1 MVGVLVIHRIP
12 NTCIGCQFNDM
23 GECHAKSEHRFI
35 RDEDLDSKPSWCPI
49 RKIPDRK
56 SETQFVSYNGGYGRK
71 VITGFQEDTYAKG
84 YNQGVLD
91 TLGLS
96 FFDIL
101 HLEED

>member
-1 MVGVLVIHRIP
+1 M
-12 NTCIGCQFNDM
+12 
-23 GECHAKSEHRFI
+23 K
-35 RDEDLDSKPSWCPI
+35 KPSWCPI
-49 RKIPDRK
+49 RKIPGRK
-56 SETQFVSYNGGYGRK
+56 SEIQPVSLPNGYGGK
-71 VITGFQEDTYAKG
+71 GFQDDIYAKV